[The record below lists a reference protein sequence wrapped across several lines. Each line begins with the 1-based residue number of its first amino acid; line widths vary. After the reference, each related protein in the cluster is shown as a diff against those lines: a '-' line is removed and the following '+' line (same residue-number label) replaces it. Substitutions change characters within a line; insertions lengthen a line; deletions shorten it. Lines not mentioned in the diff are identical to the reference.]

1 MKDIGGLEKRIQNL
15 ELYTSLS
22 IAELATLNKNDRT
35 VRDQVGLSRPK
46 NGVFVDSFSDK
57 GGAQITAPDFN
68 AAIDIVGR
76 QLRGSYNIA
85 STKIFSNNST
95 ANFNVEVDGPLLML
109 ASSNTTFI
117 AQNKASK
124 TLNINPFNIVN
135 YIGSVKLDPASDVW
149 KSTTRLEAQNIDLSG
164 GDAARDAWSSIQ
176 STSWGAWNTQWTTT
190 SEQTSTSSQSVSN
203 LSGSKFYTGATG
215 EAAAAQYL
223 ATGKASSVGGG
234 GKLAVKG
241 DVSTTTTTT
250 TKDSSTL
257 NASRS
262 GILSQIVP
270 QQLTQTMGDRLIDLS
285 IVNYM
290 RENTI
295 LVIGEKFKPF
305 TTLHAFFDNV
315 KVDNKIAKVNRF
327 EFVNNNLQYQTTLS
341 NAETVTFYDV
351 GTNQVM
357 GTGGIILTSTN
368 NGYVVNMNP
377 SSYGSW
383 SQATS
388 GIRVV
393 GNVTGTSNL
402 LSKWYHNTG
411 VALAG
416 AASTITLAYSAGGA
430 TGTTDY
436 AGQTIYIVNGTGK
449 GQSAIIS
456 TYNPATRV
464 ATITGTW
471 TVNPDSTSV
480 YTIGLLE
487 TDAAGACAGV
497 FRIPAD
503 TFRTG
508 EKLVRL
514 IDNEFGN
521 IENSRTNGDASFY
534 SQGMVD
540 TKQETSITVFTPT
553 VQRSSVTEGF
563 SASTSSVKTASAV
576 DVQKNVVVGY
586 YDPLAQTFL
595 INPNQYG
602 QGVVIDSVR
611 VCFKSKDA
619 TVPVSLQLRP
629 VVNGFPSS
637 ATVYPFAEKTLTPD
651 KVNVCTIPNME
662 DSTKYTEF
670 KFDVPILLLPGEHS
684 FVLVSNSNGYEA
696 FVAEIGATDLRTSV
710 KISEQPYTGSL
721 FLSQNGSTW
730 TPDQTTDLM
739 FTIQKRVFTTGVGYG
754 FFEADTSQYS
764 SNTVFDVAQLMTTDA
779 VVANTAVQYD
789 FVSEMVT
796 GGQHQLTTIIPNED
810 YTCDAGYGR
819 RILSKSTGNTTFQ
832 LRTTLSSS
840 NPDIS
845 PMIDISRLDL
855 LTIENKINNLPLQN
869 SGFVIENGGDGYLGN
884 TTVTITNQAIGG
896 GSGASAVGVV
906 VGGVLT
912 RIELTNPGSG
922 YITSPTIATN
932 SSAGTTATVLYN
944 GEDKASGGNGVIRYI
959 TKKIQLASGF
969 DAGDLRVYMDAY
981 RPPGSGIL
989 VWYKLLSASDPSAFE
1004 NNNWNLMTQTADQLN
1019 YFATDKSDSAELVF
1033 APGTYNS
1040 GTPDNKITYTSAS
1053 NTTHNDFTLFA
1064 IKVVMYGTNTVDV
1077 PSIANFRVVALP
1089 ASTIN
1094 AG

>member
-1 MKDIGGLEKRIQNL
+1 
-15 ELYTSLS
+15 
-22 IAELATLNKNDRT
+22 
-35 VRDQVGLSRPK
+35 
-46 NGVFVDSFSDK
+46 
-57 GGAQITAPDFN
+57 
-68 AAIDIVGR
+68 
-76 QLRGSYNIA
+76 
-85 STKIFSNNST
+85 
-95 ANFNVEVDGPLLML
+95 
-109 ASSNTTFI
+109 
-117 AQNKASK
+117 
-124 TLNINPFNIVN
+124 
-135 YIGSVKLDPASDVW
+135 
-149 KSTTRLEAQNIDLSG
+149 
-164 GDAARDAWSSIQ
+164 
-176 STSWGAWNTQWTTT
+176 
-190 SEQTSTSSQSVSN
+190 
-203 LSGSKFYTGATG
+203 
-215 EAAAAQYL
+215 
-223 ATGKASSVGGG
+223 
-234 GKLAVKG
+234 
-241 DVSTTTTTT
+241 
-250 TKDSSTL
+250 
-257 NASRS
+257 
-262 GILSQIVP
+262 
-270 QQLTQTMGDRLIDLS
+270 
-285 IVNYM
+285 
-290 RENTI
+290 
-295 LVIGEKFKPF
+295 
-305 TTLHAFFDNV
+305 
-315 KVDNKIAKVNRF
+315 
-327 EFVNNNLQYQTTLS
+327 
-341 NAETVTFYDV
+341 
-351 GTNQVM
+351 
-357 GTGGIILTSTN
+357 
-368 NGYVVNMNP
+368 
-377 SSYGSW
+377 
-383 SQATS
+383 
-388 GIRVV
+388 
-393 GNVTGTSNL
+393 
-402 LSKWYHNTG
+402 
-411 VALAG
+411 
-416 AASTITLAYSAGGA
+416 
-430 TGTTDY
+430 
-436 AGQTIYIVNGTGK
+436 
-449 GQSAIIS
+449 
-456 TYNPATRV
+456 
-464 ATITGTW
+464 
-471 TVNPDSTSV
+471 
-480 YTIGLLE
+480 
-487 TDAAGACAGV
+487 
-497 FRIPAD
+497 
-503 TFRTG
+503 
-508 EKLVRL
+508 
-514 IDNEFGN
+514 
-521 IENSRTNGDASFY
+521 
-534 SQGMVD
+534 MVD

-563 SASTSSVKTASAV
+563 SASTSSIKTASAV

-629 VVNGFPSS
+629 VNNGYPSS

-651 KVNVCTIPNME
+651 KVNVTTIPDMN
-662 DSTKYTEF
+662 DPNKYTEF

-730 TPDQTTDLM
+730 TADQTTDLM

-754 FFEADTSQYS
+754 FFESDMSGYS
-764 SNTVFDVAQLMTTDA
+764 SNTVFDVMQLMTTDA
-779 VVANTAVQYD
+779 TIANTAVQYD
-789 FVSEMVT
+789 FVSEMET
-796 GGQHQLTTIIPNED
+796 GGQHPLLNIVPNED
-810 YTCDAGYGR
+810 YTCDDGYGR
-819 RILSKSTGNTTFQ
+819 RILSYNTGNTTFQ

-845 PMIDISRLDL
+845 PMIDINRLNL

-869 SGFVIENGGDGYLGN
+869 SGFVIVNGGAGYLGN
-884 TTVTITNQAIGG
+884 TTVTITNQAVGG

-922 YITSPTIATN
+922 YISSPTIATN

-944 GEDKASGGNGVIRYI
+944 GEDRASGGNSVIRYI

-1053 NTTHNDFTLFA
+1053 NSTHNDFTVFA

>member
-1 MKDIGGLEKRIQNL
+1 
-15 ELYTSLS
+15 
-22 IAELATLNKNDRT
+22 
-35 VRDQVGLSRPK
+35 
-46 NGVFVDSFSDK
+46 
-57 GGAQITAPDFN
+57 
-68 AAIDIVGR
+68 
-76 QLRGSYNIA
+76 
-85 STKIFSNNST
+85 
-95 ANFNVEVDGPLLML
+95 
-109 ASSNTTFI
+109 
-117 AQNKASK
+117 
-124 TLNINPFNIVN
+124 
-135 YIGSVKLDPASDVW
+135 
-149 KSTTRLEAQNIDLSG
+149 
-164 GDAARDAWSSIQ
+164 
-176 STSWGAWNTQWTTT
+176 
-190 SEQTSTSSQSVSN
+190 
-203 LSGSKFYTGATG
+203 
-215 EAAAAQYL
+215 
-223 ATGKASSVGGG
+223 
-234 GKLAVKG
+234 
-241 DVSTTTTTT
+241 
-250 TKDSSTL
+250 
-257 NASRS
+257 
-262 GILSQIVP
+262 
-270 QQLTQTMGDRLIDLS
+270 
-285 IVNYM
+285 M

-295 LVIGEKFKPF
+295 LVVAEKFKPF

-315 KVDNKIAKVNRF
+315 KVDDKIAKVNRF
-327 EFVNNNLQYQTTLS
+327 EFVNSNLQYQTTLS
-341 NAETVTFYDV
+341 NAETVTFFDV
-351 GTNQVM
+351 GTNQSI
-357 GTGGIILTSTN
+357 GTGGIVLTSN
-368 NGYVVNMNP
+368 KNAYIVNMNP
-377 SSYGSW
+377 TASYGSW

-393 GNVTGTSNL
+393 GNVTGTSNI
-402 LSKWYHNTG
+402 LSKWYHSTG

-449 GQSAIIS
+449 GQSATIS
-456 TYNPATRV
+456 SYNPATRV
-464 ATITGTW
+464 VTITGTW
-471 TVNPDSTSV
+471 TINPDATSV

-487 TDAAGACAGV
+487 TDEAGACAGV

-563 SASTSSVKTASAV
+563 SASTSSIKSSSSV

-595 INPNQYG
+595 INPNQYS

-611 VCFKSKDA
+611 VCFKSKD
-619 TVPVSLQLRP
+619 TTTPVSLQLRP
-629 VVNGFPSS
+629 VNNGYPSS
-637 ATVYPFAEKTLTPD
+637 ATIYPFAEKTLTPD
-651 KVNVCTIPNME
+651 KVNVTTIPDMN
-662 DSTKYTEF
+662 DPNKYTEF

-730 TPDQTTDLM
+730 TADQTTDLM

-754 FFEADTSQYS
+754 FFESDMSEYS
-764 SNTVFDVAQLMTTDA
+764 SNQVFDLMQLMTTDA
-779 VVANTAVQYD
+779 AVANTAVQYD
-789 FVSEMVT
+789 FVSEMET
-796 GGQHQLTTIIPNED
+796 GGQHPLLNIVPNED
-810 YTCDAGYGR
+810 YTCDDGFGR
-819 RILSKSTGNTTFQ
+819 RILSSTTGNSTFQ

-845 PMIDISRLDL
+845 PMIDINRLNL
-855 LTIENKINNLPLQN
+855 LTIENKINNMPLQN
-869 SGFVIENGGDGYLGN
+869 SGFVIVNGGAGYLGN
-884 TTVTITNQAIGG
+884 ATISITNQEYGG
-896 GSGASAVGVV
+896 GSGAAAVGIV

-912 RIELTNPGSG
+912 RIELTNPGTG
-922 YITSPTIATN
+922 YISSPTITTN
-932 SSAGTTATVLYN
+932 ASAGTTATVLYN
-944 GEDKASGGNGVIRYI
+944 GEDKASGGNSVIRYI

-981 RPPGSGIL
+981 RPPGSNIL
-989 VWYKLLSASDPSAFE
+989 VWYKLLSQSDPSVFE
-1004 NNNWNLMTQTADQLN
+1004 NNSWKLMTQTADNLN
-1019 YFATDKSDSAELVF
+1019 YFATNKSDSAELVF
-1033 APGTYNS
+1033 APGTYLS

-1053 NTTHNDFTLFA
+1053 NTTHNDFGLFA

-1077 PSIANFRVVALP
+1077 PSISNFRVVALP
-1089 ASTIN
+1089 ASTVTS
-1094 AG
+1094 A